1 MSTIT
6 RFVIKKGDKYYSGP
20 KTMMWGPIYEA
31 RLFDYK
37 PNIKFEKT
45 AEIVLVNITFK
56 EVYNVQ
62 SEKKKE
68 TS

>member
-1 MSTIT
+1 
-6 RFVIKKGDKYYSGP
+6 
-20 KTMMWGPIYEA
+20 MMWGPIYEA

-56 EVYNVQ
+56 EAYNVQ
-62 SEKKKE
+62 SEKKNE
-68 TS
+68 S